1 MFAPFPAN
9 KSWNA
14 GSARF
19 NAPLATRRAAIL
31 SIVAT
36 RFAGGP
42 KKRAQVLRT
51 RRAGEVLVRAVEVGG
66 GLAGVEVTG
75 GDEERVDKEGDGEG
89 ARRWRR
95 RSVASEGVRTGR
107 VDQEVAVER
116 EVVERAGEE
125 AVKVAVEIVSV
136 VDVAGDDVG

>member
-1 MFAPFPAN
+1 M
-9 KSWNA
+9 
-14 GSARF
+14 
-19 NAPLATRRAAIL
+19 
-31 SIVAT
+31 
-36 RFAGGP
+36 
-42 KKRAQVLRT
+42 
-51 RRAGEVLVRAVEVGG
+51 RAVEEVV
-66 GLAGVEVTG
+66 GLAGVWVGAG
-75 GDEERVDKEGDGEG
+75 GEEERVDKEGGGEG

-107 VDQEVAVER
+107 VDHEVAVER

>member
-1 MFAPFPAN
+1 M
-9 KSWNA
+9 
-14 GSARF
+14 
-19 NAPLATRRAAIL
+19 
-31 SIVAT
+31 
-36 RFAGGP
+36 
-42 KKRAQVLRT
+42 
-51 RRAGEVLVRAVEVGG
+51 VRAVEEVV
-66 GLAGVEVTG
+66 GLAGVWVGAG
-75 GDEERVDKEGDGEG
+75 GEEERVDKEGDGEG

-107 VDQEVAVER
+107 VDHEVAVER